1 MRLALLPACAAALL
15 SLTGCSGNP
24 IMAGRPGALVT
35 EAEPDDRAYAALQAD
50 PGEPVF
56 CVASVVGAYA
66 KDDYLERVLAELG
79 FRDLRPRSPDRA
91 GCAVILH
98 LGKDGTTVLSNAWI
112 KAHSAYTGEPLWE
125 ARGQGKVGRPAFPG
139 LGRALRL
146 AFQPG
151 RPAFQLLA
159 ESKAKAP
166 AAVAPAPAAPP
177 TAPEIVSDVDSPP
190 SALAPRVKGHA
201 VIIGVSRYRQALPRA
216 DFADRDARTMARY
229 AHAILG
235 YPEENV
241 TVLVDDGA
249 TRSDFEKN
257 LERRLANRVEADDE
271 VFIYYSGHGAP
282 KPATGDAYLVPFDGD
297 PAYLDETGYSLKRL
311 YAALAKLPA
320 KRITVALDSCFSGAG
335 ERSVIAQG
343 MRPLVAVASA
353 PVPDRVTVISAG
365 AAEQV
370 SGSYRPQGHGLF
382 TYFLLKGLK
391 ENGPDLRKAFDY
403 LKPEVSRVAR
413 REYNAE
419 QDPQWRQGR

>member
-1 MRLALLPACAAALL
+1 MRLALLPIYAAALL
-15 SLTGCSGNP
+15 SLAGCSGNP
-24 IMAGRPGALVT
+24 IMAGRPGALVS
-35 EAEPDDRAYAALQAD
+35 EAEPDDRAYESFQGD

-56 CVASVVGAYA
+56 CVASVAGPGDSAW
-66 KDDYLERVLAELG
+66 LERVLVELK
-79 FRDLRPRSPDRA
+79 FRDLRPRSQDPA
-91 GCAVILH
+91 GCDVRLH
-98 LGKDGTTVLSNAWI
+98 LGDDSETVLANSWI
-112 KAHSAYTGEPLWE
+112 KAHSASTGEQIWQ
-125 ARGQGKVGRPAFPG
+125 ARGKGRFGHPAFPG
-139 LGRALRL
+139 MGRALRL

-166 AAVAPAPAAPP
+166 SAVAPAPAAP
-177 TAPEIVSDVDSPP
+177 EIVSDVDAPP
-190 SALAPRVKGHA
+190 SALSPRVKGHA

-229 AHAILG
+229 AHAVLG

-241 TVLVDDGA
+241 TVLIDDGA

-297 PAYLDETGYSLKRL
+297 PAYLDETGYPLKRL

-343 MRPLVAVASA
+343 MRPLVAVVSA

-365 AAEQV
+365 AAEQA

-403 LKPEVSRVAR
+403 LKPEVTRVAR

>member
-1 MRLALLPACAAALL
+1 MRLALLPIYAAALL
-15 SLTGCSGNP
+15 SLAGCSGNP
-24 IMAGRPGALVT
+24 IMAGRPGALVS
-35 EAEPDDRAYAALQAD
+35 EAEPDDRAYESFQGD

-56 CVASVVGAYA
+56 CVASVAGPGDSAW
-66 KDDYLERVLAELG
+66 LERVLVELK
-79 FRDLRPRSPDRA
+79 FRDLRPRSQDRA
-91 GCAVILH
+91 GCDVLLH
-98 LGKDGTTVLSNAWI
+98 LGDDSETVLANSWI
-112 KAHSAYTGEPLWE
+112 KAHSASTGEQIWQ
-125 ARGQGKVGRPAFPG
+125 ARGKGRFGHPAFPG
-139 LGRALRL
+139 MGRAMRL

-151 RPAFQLLA
+151 QPAFQRLA

-166 AAVAPAPAAPP
+166 AAVASAPA
-177 TAPEIVSDVDSPP
+177 APEIVSDVDAPP
-190 SALAPRVKGHA
+190 SALSPRVKGHA

-229 AHAILG
+229 AHAVLG

-297 PAYLDETGYSLKRL
+297 PAYLDETAYSLKRL

-343 MRPLVAVASA
+343 MRPLVAVVSA

-365 AAEQV
+365 AGVQV

>member
-1 MRLALLPACAAALL
+1 MRLALLPIYAAALL
-15 SLTGCSGNP
+15 SLAGCSGNP
-24 IMAGRPGALVT
+24 IMAGRPGALVS
-35 EAEPDDRAYAALQAD
+35 EAEPDDRAYESFQGD

-56 CVASVVGAYA
+56 CVASVAGPGDSAW
-66 KDDYLERVLAELG
+66 LERVLVELK
-79 FRDLRPRSPDRA
+79 FRDLRPRSQDRA
-91 GCAVILH
+91 GCDVLLH
-98 LGKDGTTVLSNAWI
+98 LGDDSETVLANSWI
-112 KAHSAYTGEPLWE
+112 KAHSASTGEQIWQ
-125 ARGQGKVGRPAFPG
+125 ARGKGRFGHPAFPG
-139 LGRALRL
+139 MGRAMRL

-151 RPAFQLLA
+151 QPAFQRLA

-166 AAVAPAPAAPP
+166 AAVASAPA
-177 TAPEIVSDVDSPP
+177 APEIVSDVDAPP
-190 SALAPRVKGHA
+190 SALSPRVKGHA

-229 AHAILG
+229 AHAVLG

-257 LERRLANRVEADDE
+257 LERRLANRGEADDE

-297 PAYLDETGYSLKRL
+297 PAYLDETAYSLKRL

-343 MRPLVAVASA
+343 MRPLVAVVSA

>member
-1 MRLALLPACAAALL
+1 MRLALLPIYAAALL
-15 SLTGCSGNP
+15 SLAGCSGNP
-24 IMAGRPGALVT
+24 IMAGRPGALVS
-35 EAEPDDRAYAALQAD
+35 EAEPDDRAYESFQGD

-56 CVASVVGAYA
+56 CVASVAGPGDSAW
-66 KDDYLERVLAELG
+66 LERVLVELK
-79 FRDLRPRSPDRA
+79 FRDLRPRSQDRA
-91 GCAVILH
+91 GCDVLLH
-98 LGKDGTTVLSNAWI
+98 LGDDSETVLANSWI
-112 KAHSAYTGEPLWE
+112 KAHSASTGEQIWQ
-125 ARGQGKVGRPAFPG
+125 ARGKGRFGHPAFPG
-139 LGRALRL
+139 MGRAMRL

-151 RPAFQLLA
+151 QPAFQRLA

-166 AAVAPAPAAPP
+166 AAVASAPA
-177 TAPEIVSDVDSPP
+177 APEIVSDVDAPP
-190 SALAPRVKGHA
+190 SALSPRVKGHA

-229 AHAILG
+229 AHAVLG

-297 PAYLDETGYSLKRL
+297 PAYLDETAYSLKRL

-343 MRPLVAVASA
+343 MRPLVAVVSA